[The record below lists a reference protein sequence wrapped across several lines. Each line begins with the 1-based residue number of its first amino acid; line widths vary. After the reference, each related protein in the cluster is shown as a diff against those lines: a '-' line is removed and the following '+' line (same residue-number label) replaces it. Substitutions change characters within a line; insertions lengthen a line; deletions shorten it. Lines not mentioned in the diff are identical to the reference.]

1 MKSSK
6 ISKRFLAFSR
16 KNWFEILCSALAFLF
31 SLWLMTSTF
40 SYNRQTH
47 SILIATKA
55 WSDFASHIPLI
66 RSFSW
71 GNNLPPEF
79 PLFPGKPIRYHFLFY
94 ALVGMFERLGL
105 TINWA
110 LNLPSTLF
118 FFALLMAIYL
128 LAKLLFKNRFVPAL
142 SVILFLFN
150 GSFSFLEFFK
160 TNPLSFQ
167 TPAEIFQN
175 TSFPSF
181 GPYDGKTV
189 SAFWNLNI
197 YTNQRHLALAFAWIL
212 AIMLLILK
220 PIAEKKPFSV
230 KRAFFTGLFL
240 SLLPLFHSAGFVMA
254 LLVLGVLF
262 LLLKGYRRAIFI
274 LLSTASFFG
283 LPQVFF
289 LRYGSVTGNFRFNPG
304 YLIAGDFSFSNF
316 IYYWFLN
323 LGLAFF
329 LIPLGFIKANSLAKR
344 VFLAFSSF
352 FILGNLFQ
360 FSSEMAANHK
370 FFNLFLII
378 GNVFVAYTIYLIWQK
393 KILGKMFALV
403 LIFFLTLSGVI
414 DFFPIKNDTL
424 MTIADAPANPDVAWI
439 RENTP
444 PRAVFLNSSY
454 LYHPA
459 SLAGR
464 KIFLGWP
471 YFPWSI
477 GYNTHERDSERIEIL
492 EASHANKAIACN
504 ILKRANIQFV
514 FLGYNDPET
523 LAPNSSFWENNFV
536 KAYNNPKINSTI
548 YDVKRSCL

>member
-1 MKSSK
+1 MLNRIVS
-6 ISKRFLAFSR
+6 FLR
-16 KNWFEILCSALAFLF
+16 KNWQETTLLVVLF
-31 SLWLMTSTF
+31 FFSWWLMWETF
-40 SYNRQTH
+40 NYEKGA
-47 SILIATKA
+47 IYIATKA

-71 GNNLPPEF
+71 GNNFPPEF
-79 PLFPGKPIRYHFLFY
+79 PLFPGKLIRYHFLFY
-94 ALVGMFERLGL
+94 ALVGMFERMGL
-105 TINWA
+105 TISWA
-110 LNLPSTLF
+110 LNLPSALS
-118 FFALLMAIYL
+118 FFALLMTIYF
-128 LAKLLFKNRFVPAL
+128 LAKLFFKNCFVSIL

-167 TPAEIFQN
+167 TPSEIFQN

-181 GPYDGKTV
+181 GPYDGKVV

-212 AIMLLILK
+212 AIMIFILK

-240 SLLPLFHSAGFVMA
+240 SLLPLFHSAGFVMT
-254 LLVLGVLF
+254 LLILGILF
-262 LLLKGYRRAIFI
+262 LLLKGYRRSIFI

-289 LRYGSVTGNFRFNPG
+289 LRYGSVTNSFRFNPG

-316 IYYWFLN
+316 SYYWFLN

-329 LIPLGFIKANSLAKR
+329 LIPLGFIKANSLAKK
-344 VFLAFSSF
+344 VFLAFSSL

-360 FSSEMAANHK
+360 FSPEMAANHK

-378 GNVFVAYTIYLIWQK
+378 GNMFVAYTIYLIWQK
-393 KILGKMFALV
+393 KILGKMFALL
-403 LIFFLTLSGVI
+403 LIFFLTLSGII
-414 DFFPIKNDTL
+414 DFFPIKNDAL
-424 MTIADAPANPDVAWI
+424 MIIADAPTNPDVAWI
-439 RENTP
+439 KENTSP
-444 PRAVFLNSSY
+444 KAVFLNSSY

-471 YFPWSI
+471 YFAWSV
-477 GYNTHERDSERIEIL
+477 GYDTNKRDRVLREIYRGESLTATCSLLSE
-492 EASHANKAIACN
+492 NKIDYVAVE
-504 ILKRANIQFV
+504 KRARLDFPN
-514 FLGYNDPET
+514 
-523 LAPNSSFWENNFV
+523 NSSFFEKNFISLY
-536 KAYNNPKINSTI
+536 KNSETGFT
-548 YDVKRSCL
+548 VFSVSQSCHQFLR